1 MNDELHPA
9 TEDQTRG
16 VRQSLEQIRS
26 LTADAT
32 ERLIES
38 VIGRKETEHEAAR
51 MGLRH
56 FVQDT
61 ADLMR
66 GVLEDLDSDRSAN
79 EIRRRLRVRLAALA
93 SDSGIDVDPSGLDA
107 QHVHDLGER
116 MGQALTEVMQS
127 LQVDDLVNQLA
138 DEIIGRLDRLDVL
151 SEQIECTA
159 ANMADADPDEMQR
172 FAERLLELSRAI
184 SMMREEWSQAHKSV
198 SQQEMDQG
206 GVELF

>member
-1 MNDELHPA
+1 MSDELHPA

-32 ERLIES
+32 ERLISS
-38 VIGRKETEHEAAR
+38 VIGSKATEHDKAR

-61 ADLMR
+61 ADLLR
-66 GVLEDLDSDRSAN
+66 GVLEDLDSERSSN
-79 EIRRRLRVRLAALA
+79 DVRRRLRVRLATLA
-93 SDSGIDVDPSGLDA
+93 SDAGIDVDPAGLDA

-116 MGQALTEVMQS
+116 MGQSLTEVMQS

-172 FAERLLELSRAI
+172 FAERLLELSGAI
-184 SMMREEWSQAHKSV
+184 GKMREEWSLAHKSV
-198 SQQEMDQG
+198 SQEEMDQG
-206 GVELF
+206 AIELF